1 MIQEG
6 LNIPNQETSMNILPE
21 LSDGLNLLLDQLVKS
36 SFVIEKQPPQVL
48 KTNTR
53 FSATIR
59 LLVGTKL
66 NVHMSPPVVTA
77 SIISESQA
85 NSLLRAGHT
94 KKTSSGDIVNNKQTM
109 EYHQATGQLSV
120 SFRNMSLK
128 KIKRAEKKGTESVMD
143 EKFALLF
150 WSEFSIGNGEF
161 HYQVCAPS
169 LPVVVIVHGNQ
180 EPHAWATILWD
191 NAFAEWGRQPFIVP
205 EKVPWLQVANTL
217 NMKFKA
223 SCGRGLTEDNLK
235 FLAGKAFSF
244 RNMGYNADC
253 SNLMIT
259 WSQFCKEPLPDRSFT
274 FWEWFYAVMKLTK
287 EDLRGMWIDG

>member
-1 MIQEG
+1 M
-6 LNIPNQETSMNILPE
+6 
-21 LSDGLNLLLDQLVKS
+21 
-36 SFVIEKQPPQVL
+36 

-161 HYQVCAPS
+161 HYQVRPYSMS
-169 LPVVVIVHGNQ
+169 LKKKY
-180 EPHAWATILWD
+180 ERFRDFYFLTYRKAL
-191 NAFAEWGRQPFIVP
+191 
-205 EKVPWLQVANTL
+205 KTL
-217 NMKFKA
+217 
-223 SCGRGLTEDNLK
+223 TNL
-235 FLAGKAFSF
+235 
-244 RNMGYNADC
+244 C
-253 SNLMIT
+253 
-259 WSQFCKEPLPDRSFT
+259 
-274 FWEWFYAVMKLTK
+274 
-287 EDLRGMWIDG
+287 